1 MSPLGIYFG
10 SKTITVSETKGKK
23 LVNNIFITPPSSAS
37 ANELQDASDAEI
49 KAIEIIAL
57 FKSELRRSK
66 INATEA
72 VLCLPGKDLIIRT
85 FDMPVMPKNE
95 LHEAVY
101 FEAKKYIPFKIEEL
115 ISAYQAEFNKATK
128 TNSVLFIGMK
138 KEVLDRYFSLLSQLN
153 LKITA
158 VEYSAFSVLRSF
170 KLSGISD
177 NGIVGILEADLNGEE
192 EINFTILENGL
203 PLFTRDFN
211 LAMDAELAV
220 DETGAAG
227 ADKSGAA
234 LEKLKTELRVS
245 LDYYHRKYP
254 TKNIQKIY
262 FNCNP
267 ECRAELET
275 FMSENGLNAH
285 GVDLVRVCGKQVPY
299 SSGLVRSYS
308 ASLFNSVNSKV
319 KVNVLAAKTKQ
330 KTAVKEKAAPTEL
343 AGLLEGVK
351 LDFKVVALA
360 VLIAGGVFGYGFY
373 QVQLAR
379 QQLDSTIRLRP
390 AVSSIAANANFDELN
405 NKKNAYKKKIDVLQ
419 KLIKTHSGLTVP
431 LDAIPQ
437 AISSG
442 LWLTELTYNKDQQDR
457 AELMLKGTVFM
468 ADSDKEF
475 EAVNAFIAK
484 LRDSSGFSQYFKNVK
499 LESFDRVKEQDIT
512 VAKFFISCKAN

>member
-23 LVNNIFITPPSSAS
+23 LVNNLFITPPTSSS
-37 ANELQDASDAEI
+37 TNELQDASDAEI

-66 INATEA
+66 INASEA

-101 FEAKKYIPFKIEEL
+101 FEAKKYIPFKIDEL
-115 ISAYQAEFNKATK
+115 ISAYQAEFNKSTK

-138 KEVLDRYFSLLSQLN
+138 KEVLDRYFALLSQLN
-153 LKITA
+153 IKITA

-170 KLSGISD
+170 KLSGINDS
-177 NGIVGILEADLNGEE
+177 GIVGILEADLNGEE

-211 LAMDAELAV
+211 LATDADLAV
-220 DETGAAG
+220 GDTIAETG
-227 ADKSGAA
+227 DKSAAA

-267 ECRAELET
+267 ECRAELEA

-285 GVDLVRVCGKQVPY
+285 GVDLVKVCGKQVSY

-330 KTAVKEKAAPTEL
+330 RAVVKEKGASSEL
-343 AGLLEGVK
+343 AGLFEGVK
-351 LDFKVVALA
+351 LDVKVITLA
-360 VLIAGGVFGYGFY
+360 ILIAGGVFGYGFY

-379 QQLDSTIRLRP
+379 QALENTIKLRP
-390 AVSSIAANANFDELN
+390 AISSVAADASYDELS
-405 NKKNAYKKKIDVLQ
+405 NKKTAYKKKIETLEN
-419 KLIKTHSGLTVP
+419 LIKTNSGVTVP
-431 LDAIPQ
+431 LNAIPQ
-437 AISSG
+437 AISPG
-442 LWLTELTYNKDQQDR
+442 LWLNELTYNKDQDKV
-457 AELMLKGTVFM
+457 ELIFKGTVFL

-475 EAVNAFIAK
+475 DAVNSFISK
-484 LRDSSGFSQYFKNVK
+484 LRGEAGFAKYFKNVS
-499 LESFDRVKEQDIT
+499 LDSFDRVKEQDIT
-512 VAKFFISCKAN
+512 VAKFLISCKAN